1 MVFSGGRNPSASSR
15 PVWALQAD
23 VEASSCGGSGPRGH
37 ACRGAVA
44 RVIGVTPSGAEASS
58 GPPDICRSQG
68 RGVEEASG
76 TPPTGTPGNLGRP
89 FSYSYDAPFAL
100 RSRIPGIEPSL
111 SIAPRRGVLLWVLRR
126 FVCMVLGDRRGRRA
140 DRNWSV
146 RGVERPVGRRRPFG
160 SSQLESDI
168 TVSRPSA
175 NQSSPGLYTPP
186 RRSIV

>member
-44 RVIGVTPSGAEASS
+44 RVIEVTPSGAEASS
-58 GPPDICRSQG
+58 GPPDTCRSQG

-89 FSYSYDAPFAL
+89 YYSSAAPFAL
-100 RSRIPGIEPSL
+100 RAASGGPRQNLHQNSAYSFRHSL
-111 SIAPRRGVLLWVLRR
+111 RSCLQ
-126 FVCMVLGDRRGRRA
+126 
-140 DRNWSV
+140 SV
-146 RGVERPVGRRRPFG
+146 RATAPSRLSALSHGEPLAPAALADAR
-160 SSQLESDI
+160 LESY
-168 TVSRPSA
+168 RA
-175 NQSSPGLYTPP
+175 
-186 RRSIV
+186 